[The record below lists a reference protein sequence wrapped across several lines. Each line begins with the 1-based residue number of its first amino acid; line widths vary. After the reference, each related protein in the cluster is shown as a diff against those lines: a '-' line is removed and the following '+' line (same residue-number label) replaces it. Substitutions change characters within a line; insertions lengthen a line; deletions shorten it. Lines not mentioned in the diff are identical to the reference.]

1 MAFNT
6 ATTAINCAPV
16 ECVFSSPSSS
26 ISSLESATSRFLG
39 HFQHRRIPTSPI
51 LRRKDSLQLVTT
63 IQSEFSDSSTLA
75 PSYFL
80 DAFFEEDESLMD
92 TTLTLTESYTP
103 DSQLTLIADD
113 IKFHTPE
120 FLIPPILH
128 TGQIDFPNVI
138 NAKLAS
144 RVKRI

>member
-1 MAFNT
+1 
-6 ATTAINCAPV
+6 
-16 ECVFSSPSSS
+16 
-26 ISSLESATSRFLG
+26 
-39 HFQHRRIPTSPI
+39 
-51 LRRKDSLQLVTT
+51 
-63 IQSEFSDSSTLA
+63 
-75 PSYFL
+75 
-80 DAFFEEDESLMD
+80 MD